1 MTKKYARCM
10 TFNVQQVETLGEHLT
25 DQYFRA
31 IQNNFPLEGQ

>member
-1 MTKKYARCM
+1 MTKKYARYM
-10 TFNVQQVETLGEHLT
+10 TLNVQQVDTLGKHLT